1 MTKAT
6 ARPAGDSMNF
16 HAACAR
22 LRLLLSIAV
31 HRRGTAPCLAWAL
44 VAGLAVAF
52 AALAAVASQ
61 QGRRLQAAEAAAA
74 VVPALA
80 GDAPGEPPLLQAL
93 RSAEPPLAALRR
105 ITELARGL
113 DITLQQ
119 GDFQATTHPRFAG
132 GVLAQTRMTLP
143 LRAPYPQI
151 KAFVYALLRELPAAS
166 LDQLV
171 LRRGAAGDAHIDA
184 TLTLSLWSLQ
194 APSAPAGE
202 PPR

>member
-1 MTKAT
+1 MNLAAT
-6 ARPAGDSMNF
+6 W
-16 HAACAR
+16 AR

-31 HRRGTAPCLAWAL
+31 HRRGSAPVLAWTL

-52 AALAAVASQ
+52 AALAAVAAQ

-74 VVPALA
+74 LVPALA

-113 DITLQQ
+113 DIALQQ

-132 GVLAQTRMTLP
+132 GALAQTRMTLP

-151 KAFVYALLRELPAAS
+151 KAFTYAVLRELPAAS

-171 LRRGAAGDAHIDA
+171 LRRGDAGDANIDA

-194 APSAPAGE
+194 APLTPAGE